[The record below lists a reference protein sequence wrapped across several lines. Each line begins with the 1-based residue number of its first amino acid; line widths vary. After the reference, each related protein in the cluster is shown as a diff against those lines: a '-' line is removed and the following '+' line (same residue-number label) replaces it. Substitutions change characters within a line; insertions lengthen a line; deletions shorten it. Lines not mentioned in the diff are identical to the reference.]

1 MPSTSLAFNLSFV
14 TISNAAISA
23 VIKERASV
31 NPLDRNVD
39 TWNGHKILAGPATAR
54 THLPPAKGIIEVA
67 RHRRNIP
74 EIEINFSF
82 PINEIGYW
90 LQMRIGITLN
100 GSGCRIS
107 DGSAPELLP
116 RVSPGFFCNARSHSQ
131 LKAPYVLSG

>member
-23 VIKERASV
+23 VIEERASV

-39 TWNGHKILAGPATAR
+39 TWNGQNIPR
-54 THLPPAKGIIEVA
+54 DA
-67 RHRRNIP
+67 RHKVQIAFHMLPKDSAVQVAEQLPLQR
-74 EIEINFSF
+74 
-82 PINEIGYW
+82 YW
-90 LQMRIGITLN
+90 LQMCIGVTLN

-116 RVSPGFFCNARSHSQ
+116 RVSPGFFWNARSHSR
-131 LKAPYVLSG
+131 LKAPYVPSG